1 MNLLL
6 DTQAF
11 LWFILDDDRLSQVAR
26 EAIVSTIDEV
36 FVSPASAW
44 EIAIKISLG
53 KYELPAPI
61 GAFWESQLLE
71 NGFKQVPIEL
81 SHFEELSRLPL
92 HHRDPFD
99 RLIIAQAR
107 VERLPVVSV
116 DRAFDAYGIDRIW

>member
-1 MNLLL
+1 MKLLL

-26 EAIVSTIDEV
+26 KAILSTSDDV

-44 EIAIKISLG
+44 EMAIKISLG
-53 KYELPAPI
+53 KYELPEPI
-61 GAFWESQLLE
+61 GTSWESQLLE
-71 NGFKQVPIEL
+71 NGFKQVPLEL

-99 RLIIAQAR
+99 RLIVAQAR
-107 VERLPVVSV
+107 VES
-116 DRAFDAYGIDRIW
+116 